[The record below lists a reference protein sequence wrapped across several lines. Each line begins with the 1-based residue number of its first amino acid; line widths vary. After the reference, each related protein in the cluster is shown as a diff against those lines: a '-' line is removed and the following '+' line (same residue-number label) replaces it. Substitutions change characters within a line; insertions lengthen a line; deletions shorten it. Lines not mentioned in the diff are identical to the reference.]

1 MRVLPAGYRSINW
14 TGRRDG
20 AAAGQLGQGLH
31 MYLKH
36 YGFEQEPFHVTPDP
50 RFLYFTEKHREA
62 MNVLLYGIRQR
73 KGFIQITGE
82 IGSGKTTL
90 CRAVLG
96 ILSNEDCRTALILN
110 PTMDGEQMLRAV
122 LVEFGTRPP
131 AEADRLAMLEML
143 NDYLLEQVQQGHD
156 VVLVIDE
163 AQNMTADALEQL
175 RLLSNLETDRRKLLQ
190 IVLVGQPEL
199 REKLRDGK
207 LEQLRQRISVRYHLD
222 PLTRDET
229 DEYIRHRIKLAGA
242 KARLAF
248 DRSAVRKI
256 FGYSRGTPRLI
267 NAVCDRTLL
276 AGYVDGVANFTKR
289 DVSRAIRDLE
299 GLRS

>member
-1 MRVLPAGYRSINW
+1 
-14 TGRRDG
+14 
-20 AAAGQLGQGLH
+20 

-36 YGFEQEPFHVTPDP
+36 YGFEKEPFHVTPDP

-82 IGSGKTTL
+82 IGAGKTTL

-96 ILSNEDCRTALILN
+96 ILAGEKYRTALILN
-110 PTMDGEQMLRAV
+110 PTMSGEQMLRAV
-122 LVEFGTRPP
+122 LVELGLRPP
-131 AEADRLAMLEML
+131 SDEDRLTMIETL
-143 NDYLLEQVQQGHD
+143 NDYLLDQAQEGYD

-163 AQNMTADALEQL
+163 AQNMSADALEQV

-199 REKLRDGK
+199 RTKMRNPK
-207 LEQLRQRISVRYHLD
+207 LEQLRQRIAVRYHLD
-222 PLTRDET
+222 PLTQDET
-229 DEYIRHRIKLAGA
+229 DAYIKHRIQLAGA
-242 KARLAF
+242 KAQLEF
-248 DRSAVRKI
+248 DRSAVRKV
-256 FGYSRGTPRLI
+256 FSYSRGRPRLI

-276 AGYVDGVANFTKR
+276 AGFVDNVANFTRR

-299 GLRS
+299 GHRS